1 MLRRV
6 TVMSKRKPLGEV
18 LYEELARDII
28 HGRIE
33 PGSNLLPE
41 RKMAEARGLNRGAV
55 REAMKRLE
63 QMRLIHT
70 VHGGGNRVT
79 DWQQVAGLELLPDLL
94 VNESGLPNFAMLRSL
109 LEMRASLAVD
119 AARLGALRADA
130 EAIQS
135 LQDSVERMRRRP
147 NDVEYQ
153 QAEVQEFWGR
163 LVRAAG
169 NQVYVMAF
177 NSLDLCWQRYGAH
190 LRHLLSDEL
199 RAINQYHAI
208 VEACRKRDPERAAK
222 HAGQLVQMAAEQI
235 EKVAS
240 GYQQRQS
247 VNNGDLF
254 AL

>member
-1 MLRRV
+1 
-6 TVMSKRKPLGEV
+6 MSKRKPLGEA
-18 LYEELARDII
+18 LYEELCRDII
-28 HGRIE
+28 HGRIQ

-41 RKMAEARGLNRGAV
+41 RKLAEARGLNRGAV

-79 DWQQVAGLELLPDLL
+79 DWEQVAGLELLPDLL
-94 VNESGLPNFAMLRSL
+94 VNESGLPNFSMLRSL

-119 AARLGALRADA
+119 AARLAASRADA
-130 EAIQS
+130 EAV
-135 LQDSVERMRRRP
+135 LQLQEVVDRMRKRP
-147 NDVEYQ
+147 NDIEYLQ
-153 QAEVQEFWGR
+153 GEVQSFWDR

-177 NSLDLCWQRYGAH
+177 NSLALCWWRYGAH

-199 RAINQYHAI
+199 RAVNQYQAI
-208 VEACRKRDPERAAK
+208 ADACRKRDPDRAAK
-222 HAGQLVQMAAEQI
+222 HAGHLVQMAAEQI

-240 GYQQRQS
+240 GYQQRQA

-254 AL
+254 SL

>member
-1 MLRRV
+1 MI
-6 TVMSKRKPLGEV
+6 KRKPLGEA
-18 LYEELARDII
+18 LYEELCRDII
-28 HGRIE
+28 HGRIL
-33 PGSNLLPE
+33 PGANLLPE
-41 RKMAEARGLNRGAV
+41 RKMAESRGLNRGAV

-94 VNESGLPNFAMLRSL
+94 VNESGLPNFSMLRSL

-119 AARLGALRADA
+119 AARLATSRADA
-130 EAIQS
+130 DIV
-135 LQDSVERMRRRP
+135 LQLQEVVERMRKRP
-147 NDVEYQ
+147 NDVEYLQ
-153 QAEVQEFWGR
+153 GEVQSFWDI

-177 NSLDLCWQRYGAH
+177 NSLALCWWRYGAH

-199 RAINQYHAI
+199 RAINQYQAI
-208 VEACRKRDPERAAK
+208 VDACRKRDPDRAAK
-222 HAGQLVQMAAEQI
+222 HAGHLVQMAAEQI
-235 EKVAS
+235 EKVSS

-254 AL
+254 SM

>member
-1 MLRRV
+1 
-6 TVMSKRKPLGEV
+6 MSKRKPLGEA
-18 LYEELARDII
+18 LYEELCRDII
-28 HGRIE
+28 HGRIA
-33 PGSNLLPE
+33 PGANMLPE
-41 RKMAEARGLNRGAV
+41 RKMAESRGLNRGAV

-109 LEMRASLAVD
+109 LEMRASMAVD
-119 AARLGALRADA
+119 AARLAAQRAEP
-130 EAIQS
+130 EAIQL
-135 LQDSVERMRRRP
+135 LQESVDRMRKRP
-147 NDVEYQ
+147 NDVEYLQ
-153 QAEVQEFWGR
+153 SEVQAFWGQ
-163 LVRAAG
+163 LVRSAG

-177 NSLDLCWQRYGAH
+177 NSLSLCWVRYGAH

-199 RAINQYHAI
+199 RAINQYQAI
-208 VEACRKRDPERAAK
+208 IDACRKRDPERAAK
-222 HAGQLVQMAAEQI
+222 HAAHLVQMAAEQI

-254 AL
+254 AV

>member
-1 MLRRV
+1 MG
-6 TVMSKRKPLGEV
+6 KRKPLGEA
-18 LYEELARDII
+18 LYEELCRDII
-28 HGRIE
+28 HGRIP
-33 PGSNLLPE
+33 PGTNLQPE
-41 RKMAEARGLNRGAV
+41 RKMAETRGLNRGAV

-63 QMRLIHT
+63 QMRLINT

-119 AARLGALRADA
+119 AARLATTRTDA
-130 EAIQS
+130 EAVQR
-135 LQDSVERMRRRP
+135 LQESVDRMRKRP
-147 NDVEYQ
+147 NDVEYL
-153 QAEVQEFWGR
+153 QAEVQSFWSI

-177 NSLDLCWQRYGAH
+177 NSLALCWLRYGAH

-199 RAINQYHAI
+199 RAINQYQAI

-235 EKVAS
+235 EKAAS
-240 GYQQRQS
+240 GYQQRQA

-254 AL
+254 TL